1 MSEVSSQPPEGSA
14 ALELKDVGK
23 RYPPRPGEEPA
34 AGARPLF
41 ERVDLVVPRGDFV
54 AIEGQS
60 GSGKSTLLHLAG
72 GLDRHYQG
80 TVKLLG
86 EDLAQLSD
94 AQLSARR
101 NHSLGFVFQAFNL
114 LPQLSALEN
123 VLLPAAFGGAQAS
136 DYTSRAKDV
145 LALVGLARK
154 SMARP
159 AQLSGGER
167 QRVAIARALLLR
179 PTLLLCDEPTGN
191 LDARTGA
198 GIIELFR
205 DLHRAGTTLLIVTH
219 EVRVSRAASRVL
231 LLREGRLEHQEVD
244 PLQAEGAFP

>member
-1 MSEVSSQPPEGSA
+1 LA
-14 ALELKDVGK
+14 DLALELCALTKQF
-23 RYPPRPGEEPA
+23 PPRAGEPPA
-34 AGARPLF
+34 SRPLLAGVGL
-41 ERVDLVVPRGDFV
+41 EVPRGEFV

-72 GLDRHYQG
+72 GLDRAYTG

-86 EDLAQLSD
+86 EDLASLSD
-94 AQLSARR
+94 AQLSERR
-101 NHSLGFVFQAFNL
+101 NRSLGFVFQAFNL

-123 VLLPAAFGGAQAS
+123 VLLPAAFGGAAET
-136 DYTSRAKDV
+136 DFTARALEV
-145 LALVGLARK
+145 LEQVGLAGK
-154 SMARP
+154 IGARP

-167 QRVAIARALLLR
+167 QRVAIARALLLK

-198 GIIELFR
+198 GIIDLFSE
-205 DLHRAGTTLLIVTH
+205 LHRAGTTLLIVTH

-231 LLREGRLEHQEVD
+231 LLRDGLLTAQTQD
-244 PLQAEGAFP
+244 PLQQPGEGRAHT